1 MTNKDVDAVIV
12 GAGFSGL
19 YATHRLRNLQGL
31 SVQCFEAGDGP
42 GGVWYWNRYPGARC
56 DFESIYYSYT
66 FDADLQREWRWTE
79 RFAKQSEILAYL
91 EHVADRFDLRRSYR
105 FSTRVTFPSYS
116 PAELVEIAKQL
127 ASQAGDV
134 FDPAAEDVL
143 DVIFRDFCIGK

>member
-56 DFESIYYSYT
+56 DFESIFYSYT
-66 FDADLQREWRWTE
+66 FDKDLQREWRWSE
-79 RFAKQSEILAYL
+79 RTPRS
-91 EHVADRFDLRRSYR
+91 RRSWHIW
-105 FSTRVTFPSYS
+105 STRSEERRV
-116 PAELVEIAKQL
+116 
-127 ASQAGDV
+127 G
-134 FDPAAEDVL
+134 
-143 DVIFRDFCIGK
+143 